1 METTYPINQ
10 TQPDLLDGFGVRL
23 VQASSGQRLANLFID
38 LFSFYGIMIVLGV
51 FYRPFLVLILTPLLP
66 AIFFALYMS
75 FVELIFKGR
84 TLGKLITGTRAVQLD
99 GAPITASEAFARGFS
114 RIVPFEAFS
123 ALGNPSYPWHDRW
136 SHTYV
141 VDVRQSTFPDQ
152 EA

>member
-23 VQASSGQRLANLFID
+23 VTASSGQRLANLFID
-38 LFSFYGIMIVLGV
+38 LFSFYGVMIVLGV

-84 TLGKLITGTRAVQLD
+84 TLGKLITGTRAVQED
-99 GAPITASEAFARGFS
+99 GAPITASEAFAPMKPTPSAAPSAARPTWRFPLISARMVAMFMMFPFGFVFPGRS
-114 RIVPFEAFS
+114 R
-123 ALGNPSYPWHDRW
+123 
-136 SHTYV
+136 
-141 VDVRQSTFPDQ
+141 
-152 EA
+152 